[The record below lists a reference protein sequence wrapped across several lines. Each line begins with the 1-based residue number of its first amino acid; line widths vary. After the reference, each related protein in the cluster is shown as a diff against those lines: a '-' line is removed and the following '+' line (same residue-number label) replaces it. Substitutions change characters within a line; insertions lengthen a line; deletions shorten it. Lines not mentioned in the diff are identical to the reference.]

1 MIFITEHNSI
11 VLCLT
16 KIVEVQIMKAD
27 GIKKPKLN
35 VAKHHKHVPA
45 YAAKEAA
52 ETSESRKMK

>member
-1 MIFITEHNSI
+1 
-11 VLCLT
+11 
-16 KIVEVQIMKAD
+16 MKAD